1 MTEKNPKSTYNL
13 AQVHPTAKIHNN
25 VKIAPYAIIEA
36 DVEIGE
42 GSDIGTNVVIQRGV
56 KIGKGVRIGP
66 NTVITPDTQQLEFW
80 KEESETPVY
89 ALGSIPRIKIGDH
102 VHIEPN
108 VTIHGEV
115 TIGEK
120 TWIGSSVTLYDGAR
134 IGKNCKIFPGAVVS
148 AIPQDLKFVGEKT
161 TLEIGDGTTVRE
173 CATLNRG
180 TKAYGKTVIGKNCLL
195 MAYVHVA
202 HDCIIGDRVVM
213 ANSVNLAGHVEI
225 EDDALLGGIS
235 AVQQFVKVGKHAF
248 VTGGSKVRKDVPPYI
263 KVGREPVQ
271 YQGVNSIGLRRKGFS
286 AEKINEIMEIFRHIF
301 NSGKNNSEA
310 MDYIEQHVPYSEE
323 RDYIVRFIRTSER
336 GIVKGISSK
345 N

>member
-1 MTEKNPKSTYNL
+1 MTEKNPTPSYNL
-13 AQVHPTAKIHNN
+13 AQVHPQAKIHTN
-25 VKIAPYAIIEA
+25 VRIAPYAIIEA

-42 GSDIGTNVVIQRGV
+42 GSYIGTNVVIQKGV

-66 NTVITPDTQQLEFW
+66 NTVITPDTEQLEFW
-80 KEESETPVY
+80 KEASEIPVY
-89 ALGSIPRIKIGDH
+89 VLGSMPRINIGDH

-120 TWIGSSVTLYDGAR
+120 SWIGSNVTIYDGAR
-134 IGKNCKIFPGAVVS
+134 IGENCKIFPGAVIS

-161 TLEIGDGTTVRE
+161 TLEIGAGTTIRE

-180 TKAYGKTVIGKNCLL
+180 TMAYGKTVIGKDCLI

-225 EDDALLGGIS
+225 DDDALLGGTS
-235 AVQQFVKVGKHAF
+235 AVQQFIKVGKHAF

-271 YQGVNSIGLRRKGFS
+271 YQGVNSIGLRRKGLS

-301 NSGKNNSEA
+301 NSGMNNSDA
-310 MDYIEQHVPYSEE
+310 MDCIEQNVPYSEE

>member
-13 AQVHPTAKIHNN
+13 AQVHPTAKLHNN

-42 GSDIGTNVVIQRGV
+42 GSYIGTNVVIQRGV
-56 KIGKGVRIGP
+56 KIGKEVRIGP

-120 TWIGSSVTLYDGAR
+120 TWIGSNVTLYDGAR

-180 TKAYGKTVIGKNCLL
+180 TKAYGKTVIGKDCLL

>member
-13 AQVHPTAKIHNN
+13 AQVHPTAKLHNN

-42 GSDIGTNVVIQRGV
+42 GSYIGTNVVIQRGV

>member
-1 MTEKNPKSTYNL
+1 M
-13 AQVHPTAKIHNN
+13 
-25 VKIAPYAIIEA
+25 
-36 DVEIGE
+36 
-42 GSDIGTNVVIQRGV
+42 
-56 KIGKGVRIGP
+56 
-66 NTVITPDTQQLEFW
+66 
-80 KEESETPVY
+80 
-89 ALGSIPRIKIGDH
+89 PRINIGDH

-120 TWIGSSVTLYDGAR
+120 SWIGSNVTIYDGAR
-134 IGKNCKIFPGAVVS
+134 IGENCKIFPGAVIS

-161 TLEIGDGTTVRE
+161 TLEIGAGTTIRE

-180 TKAYGKTVIGKNCLL
+180 TMAYGKTVIGKDCLI

-225 EDDALLGGIS
+225 DDDALLGGTS
-235 AVQQFVKVGKHAF
+235 AVQQFIKVGKHAF

-271 YQGVNSIGLRRKGFS
+271 YQGVNSIGLRRKGLS

-301 NSGKNNSEA
+301 NSGMNNSDA
-310 MDYIEQHVPYSEE
+310 MDCIEQNVPYSEE